1 MLHPDAD
8 DRTIDGEPPVAST
21 TVASRG
27 GAWLETRIP
36 PPVVMLLLAA
46 GMWAFA
52 ARVTVLGFDLPSE
65 TAIAAVVAVA
75 GLLLNLWPKRLFGRA
90 ATTVNP
96 MRPGNTTCLVTTGL
110 YRFTRNPMYLGH
122 ALMLLGWGLH
132 LGDAIALFAVPAH
145 MLYITRFQIQP
156 EERVLSARFPRAYAA
171 YRTRVRR
178 WL

>member
-1 MLHPDAD
+1 MPHPDTD
-8 DRTIDGEPPVAST
+8 DRASDDESSGAST
-21 TVASRG
+21 RLASPG
-27 GAWLETRIP
+27 GTWLETRIP

-52 ARVTVLGFDLPSE
+52 SQTTVSGFDLPRAD
-65 TAIAAVVAVA
+65 AIAAAVAVA
-75 GLLLNLWPKRLFGRA
+75 GLMLNLWPKHLFGRA

-96 MRPGNTTCLVTTGL
+96 MRPGNSTCLVTTGV
-110 YRFTRNPMYLGH
+110 YRLTRNPMYLGH

-132 LGDAIALFAVPAH
+132 LENAIALSAVPMYA
-145 MLYITRFQIQP
+145 LYITRFQIRA
-156 EERVLSARFPRAYAA
+156 EERVLGIRFPLAYAT